1 MDEISKE
8 NILNPEV
15 ETAPEVLAPQE
26 SVGTEIAPES
36 LPQELGETPSPNV
49 SNQNDYAEEVANTYP
64 EEEIVQEIADVDH
77 LPQEEK
83 LMHLKEVA
91 QKDSLEKAIR
101 MVKGMNDPW
110 LEDKLHDE
118 LIDDPDFRVKLEELV
133 KIEKL

>member
-8 NILNPEV
+8 TVLNSETEV
-15 ETAPEVLAPQE
+15 APEVLASQE
-26 SVGTEIAPES
+26 SVGTETAPES
-36 LPQELGETPSPNV
+36 LPQESGETPSPHI
-49 SNQNDYAEEVANTYP
+49 SNQNDYAEEIANTFP
-64 EEEIVQEIADVDH
+64 EEEIVQEIADVEH

-118 LIDDPDFRVKLEELV
+118 LIDDPELRKKLEELG